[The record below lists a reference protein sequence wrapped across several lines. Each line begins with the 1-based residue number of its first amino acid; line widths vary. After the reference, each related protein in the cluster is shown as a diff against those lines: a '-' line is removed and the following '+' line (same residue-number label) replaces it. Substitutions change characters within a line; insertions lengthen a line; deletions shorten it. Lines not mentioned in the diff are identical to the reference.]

1 MIIKTKPV
9 FILFFF
15 TALAIFFTAGCA
27 NTKPVSQTGKVP
39 PDFVPARHLVF
50 IGLDGWGGAFVSKA
64 NMPTVKR
71 MMAQGAWSLDARNV
85 MPAVSWPNWASLFC
99 GAAPEQRASFAKQ
112 EASKNR
118 AVKIIDYFPTIF
130 TVVKNSGQEK
140 KAVFFY
146 EWDELQKICPDP
158 ATEKQQILS
167 DIESAGKIAAYI
179 IEQKPFFTA
188 VSFTEPDDTGHAKKW
203 GSAAYYAK
211 LAEMDNL
218 IAVIEQAVK
227 DAGIY
232 DSTVFVLSADHGGIG
247 RGHGANFPVNRKIP
261 MVFYGSGIKEGF
273 AIPPPVRNY
282 DITPTMAAL
291 LGMEIPSEWTG
302 RILYEIFK

>member
-1 MIIKTKPV
+1 MIIKPNK
-9 FILFFF
+9 ILSLFFF
-15 TALAIFFTAGCA
+15 TILAIFFTAGCA
-27 NTKPVSQTGKVP
+27 STKPVLQTGKVP
-39 PDFVPARHLVF
+39 PDFVPVKHLVF
-50 IGLDGWGGAFVSKA
+50 IVLDGWGGAYVSKA

-71 MMAQGAWSLDARNV
+71 MMSQGAWTVTAQNV
-85 MPAVSWPNWASLFC
+85 MPAISWPNWATLFC
-99 GAAPEQRASFAKQ
+99 GAPPEQRTSDAKQ
-112 EASKNR
+112 EASENR
-118 AVKIIDYFPTIF
+118 AAKVIDYFPSIF
-130 TVVKNSGQEK
+130 TLVKNNGQAK
-140 KAVFFY
+140 RSVFFY
-146 EWDELQKICPDP
+146 EWDELQKICPDS
-158 ATEKQQILS
+158 AIEKQQILS
-167 DIESAGKIAAYI
+167 NIESAKKVAASI

-188 VSFTEPDDTGHAKKW
+188 VGFNEPDAIGHDKKW

-218 IAVIEQAVK
+218 IAIIEQAVK

-247 RGHGANFPVNRKIP
+247 HGHGANFSVNRKIP

-273 AIPPPVRNY
+273 AIPSPVNNY

-291 LGMEIPSEWTG
+291 LGMEIPPEWTG